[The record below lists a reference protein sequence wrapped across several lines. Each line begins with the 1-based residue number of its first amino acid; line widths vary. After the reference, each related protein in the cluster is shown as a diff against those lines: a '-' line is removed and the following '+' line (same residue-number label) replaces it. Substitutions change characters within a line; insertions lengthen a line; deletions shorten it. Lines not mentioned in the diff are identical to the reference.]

1 MLEPYVSVL
10 KEEEGFTP
18 HVMPDTRGVFVGH
31 GCRVDPDGPGLSREA
46 AECDLRVKLDEAME
60 DMIVTFPAWWF
71 YGEARQSALISMRYQ
86 LGRFGFLAFSKM
98 IEAVRDERW
107 NDASEE
113 CLDSKAARNPLTE
126 KRFARNARA
135 LRTDE
140 WQWECDA

>member
-1 MLEPYVSVL
+1 
-10 KEEEGFTP
+10 
-18 HVMPDTRGVFVGH
+18 
-31 GCRVDPDGPGLSREA
+31 
-46 AECDLRVKLDEAME
+46 
-60 DMIVTFPAWWF
+60 
-71 YGEARQSALISMRYQ
+71 
-86 LGRFGFLAFSKM
+86 M